1 MEHLNQCCI
10 SAVTEVKDL
19 RASST
24 LWRDGISKRIGPRV
38 NHRGRTGNCCVLLQR
53 FYWCTLSEGREC
65 VVSLVSPQAST
76 GV

>member
-1 MEHLNQCCI
+1 MEHLNQCRM

>member
-24 LWRDGISKRIGPRV
+24 QVARWHFKENGTEGESQGAHRKLLRV
-38 NHRGRTGNCCVLLQR
+38 FTEILL
-53 FYWCTLSEGREC
+53 
-65 VVSLVSPQAST
+65 VHAI
-76 GV
+76 